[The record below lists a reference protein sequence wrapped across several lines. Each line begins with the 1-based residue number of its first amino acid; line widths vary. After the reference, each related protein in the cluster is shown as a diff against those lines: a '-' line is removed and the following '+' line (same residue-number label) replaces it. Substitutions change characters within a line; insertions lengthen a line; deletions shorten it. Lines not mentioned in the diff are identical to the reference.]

1 MIEKG
6 KCKYKNDIVKIFI
19 FFIIFSNQLFSNTS
33 NLIFEKISINQGLT
47 QNFIT
52 CIYLDSRGFIWF
64 GTSNGLNK
72 YDGLKFIKYF
82 YNASKKLS
90 ISSNYIISISED
102 SNRNIWVNTTGGL
115 NKFLVD
121 QEVFKK
127 YKIDGDNKYL
137 PALYQDIKKELWI
150 GKGNKLYKYNVYLD
164 KIECHMNIFNKD
176 KIIDAITSIIKS
188 KDNHLFI
195 GTYNSGLYIFK
206 NKKLTKHYTNSSL
219 SSNSI
224 STLLIDKEKNIWVGT
239 YSSGLNKID
248 HFDNRIKHFIFQNH
262 KNSINN
268 NIIRSIIEYGD
279 EIWVGTINGL
289 SIYKKKHNLWN
300 NYKNISDDQK
310 SISQNDIRSLLV
322 DRSKNIWIGT
332 FGGGIN
338 KTNPKKTMFEH
349 IRSGKNPTKNINN
362 NLVWSIFEDSF
373 GDFWVGTEEGINR
386 YIKTEKKYRYY
397 NKISI
402 NTLTNTPL
410 FPMSI
415 TEDRNNVWIGTNSG
429 LLKYLREDDK
439 FIKYKSRKT
448 DINSVS
454 YNNISTLFVDSKM
467 QLWVGTTRGLN
478 KYNADKDNFTR
489 YGQYDSL
496 RGRIFEVNED
506 HKKNLWVATVGKLI
520 KFKDNTISATIIL
533 KPKAEA
539 NNGYNY
545 TRFIYFPDSEIMW
558 AGTKGGILEF
568 SLKNNRL
575 LKRYSRK
582 NGLPSNDVRGIAED
596 KFHNIWISTNNGIS
610 QYNIKLDTFNNFTVH
625 DGIENSEFNQSS
637 FFKNKAGKIFFGG
650 NNGITAFYPKKTVLN
665 KIKPDIYI
673 TKFKLFNKEVKIGK
687 NSVLKRPI
695 ISSDKIIL
703 ENDQNFFSFEFSVLD
718 FTAPFKNK
726 YKYKLDGI
734 DRDWISTNSENRTA
748 NYTNIPPGDYV
759 FKVIGSNNDG
769 YWNEEGRRIK
779 IIVIPP
785 WWKTIWFK
793 ILFYSMIIISF
804 SFLYRRH
811 IKKIKQGMKK
821 KEALERLYA
830 EHKIS
835 KREIEVIDLVLKK
848 KKNKEIEDIL
858 FISYHTV
865 KNHIRNIYAK
875 LNVTNRGDLMILI
888 KSVQSDVV
896 SKSDFFDNKEKKS

>member
-1 MIEKG
+1 MKLKTSIILLVFLLSFLTGDDQLNNNLNFKRVSVQKG
-6 KCKYKNDIVKIFI
+6 LSQSTVNSIF
-19 FFIIFSNQLFSNTS
+19 Q
-33 NLIFEKISINQGLT
+33 
-47 QNFIT
+47 
-52 CIYLDSRGFIWF
+52 DSRGFIWF

-127 YKIDGDNKYL
+127 YKIDGGNKYL

-164 KIECHMNIFNKD
+164 KIEYHMNVFNKG
-176 KIIDAITSIIKS
+176 KKNDAITSIIKS
-188 KDNHLFI
+188 IDNRLFI
-195 GTYNSGLYIFK
+195 GTYRSGLYVFK
-206 NKKLTKHYTNSSL
+206 NKKLIKHYTNSSL

-224 STLLIDKEKNIWVGT
+224 STLLIDKERNIWVGT
-239 YSSGLNKID
+239 YASGLNKID
-248 HFDNRIKHFIFQNH
+248 HFENRIKQFIFQNH

-322 DRSKNIWIGT
+322 DRSENIWIGT

-506 HKKNLWVATVGKLI
+506 HRKNLWVATVGKLI
-520 KFKDNTISATIIL
+520 KFKDNTVSATIIL
-533 KPKAEA
+533 RPKTEA

-610 QYNIKLDTFNNFTVH
+610 QYNINLDTFNNFTVH

-687 NSVLKRPI
+687 NSVLKRSM
-695 ISSDKIIL
+695 ISPDKIIL

-734 DRDWISTNSENRTA
+734 DRDWIITNSENRTA
-748 NYTNIPPGDYV
+748 NYTNIPPGDYI
-759 FKVIGSNNDG
+759 FKVTGSNNDG
-769 YWNEEGRRIK
+769 LWSNKEKEIK
-779 IIVIPP
+779 IIILPAFWQTLWFRTIIFFIILIACLFIFKFLLDKYKYQLKGENALENYFQKINITDREKEVIEQV
-785 WWKTIWFK
+785 
-793 ILFYSMIIISF
+793 
-804 SFLYRRH
+804 
-811 IKKIKQGMKK
+811 IKKK
-821 KEALERLYA
+821 
-830 EHKIS
+830 S
-835 KREIEVIDLVLKK
+835 
-848 KKNKEIEDIL
+848 NKDIEDIL
-858 FISYHTV
+858 FISINTVRNHKHNIFKKLDV
-865 KNHIRNIYAK
+865 KNSSELIYKINSIRSI
-875 LNVTNRGDLMILI
+875 
-888 KSVQSDVV
+888 
-896 SKSDFFDNKEKKS
+896 